1 MLFDLTPLI
10 SEFGSME
17 LGIIICLI
25 LGFFIGI
32 ISAMFGIG
40 GGFIVTPF
48 FHAGMGLSA
57 SHAVASSM
65 GQMPLMAAFAC
76 WEYFKK
82 NLIHFKAALYFLATA
97 VPSAQ
102 IIAYWVSDIQNSE
115 WGKNII
121 WNGLS
126 TSDLGILVLYAII
139 IGGLGIYNLY
149 RSFGLKDENENVKP
163 MYKGNTLN
171 VVSLLSGVIFGLISV
186 VLGIG
191 GGFLAVP
198 FFIYIHGLKPINAIA
213 TSMFCILITSTITT
227 LHYLWL
233 GEIYIGLSLILA
245 LSSVFGALLGTKVAV
260 KLAPSLL
267 LKLFALLQLS
277 VVIAYIYIKL

>member
-1 MLFDLTPLI
+1 MLFDLAPLT
-10 SEFGSME
+10 SQFGSLE
-17 LGIIICLI
+17 LGILICLV

-48 FHAGMGLSA
+48 FHAGLGLSA

-82 NLIHFKAALYFLATA
+82 KLIDFKAALFFLATA

-102 IIAYWVSDIQNSE
+102 YLAYWVAKIQNSE
-115 WGKNII
+115 WSTKPV
-121 WNGLS
+121 WNDLS
-126 TSDLGILVLYAII
+126 TADIFILISFTII
-139 IGGLGIYNLY
+139 IGTLGIYNLY
-149 RSFGLKDENENVKP
+149 RSYGFRSDKSNLKP
-163 MYKGNTLN
+163 LFKGNDLN
-171 VVSLLSGVIFGLISV
+171 IASLISGIIFGVVSVI
-186 VLGIG
+186 LGIG

-198 FFIYIHGLKPINAIA
+198 FFIYIHGLKPINAVA
-213 TSMFCILITSTITT
+213 TSMFCILVTSTITS

-233 GEIYIGLSLILA
+233 GEIYIGMSLILA
-245 LSSVFGALLGTKVAV
+245 LSSILGAIIGVKIAV
-260 KLAPSLL
+260 KLAPDLL
-267 LKLFALLQLS
+267 LKLFALLQLCV
-277 VVIAYIYIKL
+277 VVIYIYIKL